1 MSMFSLQCC
10 YAALTAYASEGGG
23 LLDAIL
29 QMVIVVVDE
38 RKYKRLDV
46 QEIVKDFEKRF
57 HFTVPYHPMQM
68 VIGLGIDK
76 GYFEYNSA
84 LDERYPIWEAI
95 NSGEFMKTFTQK
107 ESEYES
113 LLTGFDGYLQQQ
125 YNMYCSREDLSNQ
138 VQAFI
143 QRDGLVAKADRSILK
158 KVQNDF
164 LFASYLLFC
173 QEHGNFAPLEYIDEY
188 ITGCALEEL
197 LAFDAPIESRNH
209 CHTNVY
215 LDTGFIFALLG
226 IESTNRSEHFK
237 ALLDDMVSLGMRLNI
252 FEHTYAE
259 ISSIIASSAHW
270 IGNPY
275 YDPSEA
281 SEATYFFASNG
292 WSRQRVN
299 ELVSN
304 LRSILIENYSIKID
318 NTRYPLKEDI
328 RTMYQENIKEQI
340 VAEYSATNPRFSL
353 EEKAQTIEFDSRS
366 LFMLLHYN
374 DGFSAQTLPDL
385 KYIFVTTNRSLA
397 RVGKKIALKS
407 FRGNANGIPIAIND
421 LVWGSLIWSHSPT
434 KISGLNKASII
445 SAAFAAFMPTEAM
458 LKKLNKT
465 LLECADRGDISP
477 ETCYFLKTNTMALQT
492 LAQLT
497 QNNEEQYNEKTPHEV
512 LKKLKESGYNEGIAE
527 KQKEVDQLLQ
537 ERERVDFESRI
548 AGQQAKINQLV
559 EKETGLK
566 RLLTSVEENYENLKQ
581 QFDFAKEKKKAGD
594 KRYKNLKMITS
605 IVIFGLGILFA
616 VGTYHIPFGNEIFN
630 SLTGFI
636 IPLLIVVIYVMFGY
650 NVSLLN
656 VGKAISETFQKKAY
670 SLCSFDPAE
679 YSRLMNEIETKELK
693 KNDIQKE
700 LHLVA
705 DQIKQ
710 EKSKIDEYSV
720 DIDLTAQ

>member
-23 LLDAIL
+23 LLD
-29 QMVIVVVDE
+29 
-38 RKYKRLDV
+38 
-46 QEIVKDFEKRF
+46 
-57 HFTVPYHPMQM
+57 
-68 VIGLGIDK
+68 
-76 GYFEYNSA
+76 
-84 LDERYPIWEAI
+84 
-95 NSGEFMKTFTQK
+95 
-107 ESEYES
+107 
-113 LLTGFDGYLQQQ
+113 
-125 YNMYCSREDLSNQ
+125 CSREDLSNQ

-226 IESTNRSEHFK
+226 IESANRSEHFK

-458 LKKLNKT
+458 LKKLNKFVFTFIPNPRST
-465 LLECADRGDISP
+465 LVDVAEEIVKRIELDPQKFIEFRVPIYILENLELVEIEDPTIPLSTISKYYDISKALHIFFVLSNQAGDIWVEDGLRYYMHSKEAGRHNLP
-477 ETCYFLKTNTMALQT
+477 HIHVDYKHECSATISLYDGKMVDGDMPRRVMKRASKKIMDNQRYLMECWNK
-492 LAQLT
+492 LT
-497 QNNEEQYNEKTPHEV
+497 DG
-512 LKKLKESGYNEGIAE
+512 L
-527 KQKEVDQLLQ
+527 
-537 ERERVDFESRI
+537 RI
-548 AGQQAKINQLV
+548 
-559 EKETGLK
+559 
-566 RLLTSVEENYENLKQ
+566 
-581 QFDFAKEKKKAGD
+581 D
-594 KRYKNLKMITS
+594 
-605 IVIFGLGILFA
+605 
-616 VGTYHIPFGNEIFN
+616 
-630 SLTGFI
+630 
-636 IPLLIVVIYVMFGY
+636 
-650 NVSLLN
+650 LN
-656 VGKAISETFQKKAY
+656 VYFGVT
-670 SLCSFDPAE
+670 P
-679 YSRLMNEIETKELK
+679 LK
-693 KNDIQKE
+693 
-700 LHLVA
+700 L
-705 DQIKQ
+705 
-710 EKSKIDEYSV
+710 
-720 DIDLTAQ
+720 